1 MAKFAYIKKKS
12 YLCNDIMDL
21 KEKSETTLFAANQLL
36 TSCKDTYATQSVHGL
51 YYSVL
56 QFMMYI
62 LANAKTNQISYE
74 QQMTDGGDNSH
85 KYLYEKILLMLDFT
99 PADKRRFSEDFR
111 ILKRARVEADYST
124 GTFTM
129 EQALDYGL
137 LADRL
142 RALLKRVSNDKIK
155 NN

>member
-1 MAKFAYIKKKS
+1 MI
-12 YLCNDIMDL
+12 NM
-21 KEKSETTLFAANQLL
+21 KEKSDTTLSSANHLL

-85 KYLYEKILLMLDFT
+85 QYLYEKILLLLDFSQ
-99 PADKRRFSEDFR
+99 ADRRHFSEDFR
-111 ILKRARVEADYST
+111 NLKRARVEADYST
-124 GTFTM
+124 GTFSM
-129 EQALDYGL
+129 EMVLDYKLMAEG
-137 LADRL
+137 L

>member
-1 MAKFAYIKKKS
+1 MI
-12 YLCNDIMDL
+12 NM
-21 KEKSETTLFAANQLL
+21 KEKSDTTLSAANHLL

-85 KYLYEKILLMLDFT
+85 QYLYEKILLLLDFSQ
-99 PADKRRFSEDFR
+99 ADRRHFSEDFR
-111 ILKRARVEADYST
+111 NLKRARVEADYST
-124 GTFTM
+124 GTFSM
-129 EQALDYGL
+129 EKALDYKLMAEG
-137 LADRL
+137 L

>member
-1 MAKFAYIKKKS
+1 M
-12 YLCNDIMDL
+12 
-21 KEKSETTLFAANQLL
+21 KEKSDTTLSAANHLL

-85 KYLYEKILLMLDFT
+85 QYLYEKILLLLDFSQ
-99 PADKRRFSEDFR
+99 ADRRHFSEDFR
-111 ILKRARVEADYST
+111 NLKRARVEADYST
-124 GTFTM
+124 GTFSM
-129 EQALDYGL
+129 EMVLDYKLMAEG
-137 LADRL
+137 L